1 MAPMKNMTEFEY
13 GFKIR
18 DKTDPKSWYKSEN
31 LTPLPAE
38 NKLGQSFL
46 EKIRDKIKGQGK

>member
-18 DKTDPKSWYKSEN
+18 DKTDPKSWYKSDN